1 MDHSMA
7 GHPRKITQA
16 NPIDLW
22 EKVFAD
28 PRDKEAFDAITQR
41 GVPEEELKMAV
52 RNVWMA
58 TSFPRKY
65 RVFRD
70 RKGMES
76 YLQRLFKRIDDFAEE
91 IQKLHKDRLFRPKEW
106 SSNFIAMND
115 VPPGPSCVL
124 MQRDL
129 SELPNLL
136 RLQARYLR
144 FQLRTIQKALA
155 YRSHQHSETKAT
167 LELLDL
173 VRNKTGRPLYSQVA
187 DLLTAAYQAFG
198 IQKTVLP
205 ETLAIRYERKKRRK
219 PE

>member
-1 MDHSMA
+1 MA

-76 YLQRLFKRIDDFAEE
+76 YLRRLFKRIDDFA
-91 IQKLHKDRLFRPKEW
+91 DRPR
-106 SSNFIAMND
+106 
-115 VPPGPSCVL
+115 
-124 MQRDL
+124 
-129 SELPNLL
+129 
-136 RLQARYLR
+136 
-144 FQLRTIQKALA
+144 
-155 YRSHQHSETKAT
+155 
-167 LELLDL
+167 
-173 VRNKTGRPLYSQVA
+173 
-187 DLLTAAYQAFG
+187 
-198 IQKTVLP
+198 
-205 ETLAIRYERKKRRK
+205 
-219 PE
+219 